1 MSLTST
7 LMEDLRDLE
16 RRLMHAK
23 IAGSR
28 ALERFLAGT
37 SFWGSACLHKH
48 TAKKLYKVYNL
59 ICLNLGFYL
68 NQNASLEVVA
78 KLCQGKVYLCFS
90 LKKTAP
96 DPDPFIIITQK

>member
-37 SFWGSACLHKH
+37 SFWGSACLHEH
-48 TAKKLYKVYNL
+48 TAKKLYTV
-59 ICLNLGFYL
+59 
-68 NQNASLEVVA
+68 
-78 KLCQGKVYLCFS
+78 FS
-90 LKKTAP
+90 LIFLYLRFLFKGQPSLKLLQNCAGPRFNSAFREKILTFYGMP
-96 DPDPFIIITQK
+96 